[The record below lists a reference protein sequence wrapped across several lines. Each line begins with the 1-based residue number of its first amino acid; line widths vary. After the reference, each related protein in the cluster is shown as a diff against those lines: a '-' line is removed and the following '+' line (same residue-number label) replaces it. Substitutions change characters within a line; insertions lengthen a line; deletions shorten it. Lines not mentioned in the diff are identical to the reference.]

1 MVQKRQRYDGL
12 TDHQSKI
19 PQSSAFSWITQQ
31 GGEYFFLINII
42 YKLIRTLSNDDCD
55 LEKPYICMQPN
66 LKTREQKIC
75 PAKFVAYK
83 GTCFYHGSKAG
94 DYDHGE
100 EECAK
105 VGAKVIAIK
114 ERATYQF
121 IRAWASL
128 NKFGDFYLGLNFTHN
143 SVYYHHNETDPNVT
157 TTIYSDGSPFDKT
170 INYAFDDQ
178 SEKFGNKECAYL
190 KKGVAYKPRDTLCN
204 LPKDQVCE
212 WKREYAAGLG
222 LKY

>member
-1 MVQKRQRYDGL
+1 
-12 TDHQSKI
+12 
-19 PQSSAFSWITQQ
+19 
-31 GGEYFFLINII
+31 
-42 YKLIRTLSNDDCD
+42 
-55 LEKPYICMQPN
+55 MQPN

-222 LKY
+222 LNIEPFPCRSNLPHRL